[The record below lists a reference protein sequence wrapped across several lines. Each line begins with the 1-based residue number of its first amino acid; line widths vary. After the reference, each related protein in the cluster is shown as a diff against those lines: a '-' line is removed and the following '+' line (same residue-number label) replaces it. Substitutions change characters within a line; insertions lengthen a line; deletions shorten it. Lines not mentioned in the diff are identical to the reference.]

1 MSFLA
6 WCRVLFRD
14 LILTYGASLAGKSAP
29 QDDPIW
35 HLGRTEDL
43 ATFRQYALDALQQA
57 KVYLL
62 DHAAAAYADT
72 LHDAVQEVNE
82 NTDVAALT
90 FLGEIELPAE
100 VVWVEFDYRELVAAR
115 VERNSPVL
123 AHKKNATGSGQ
134 RGYLID
140 NRNADALKIS
150 MFSCDSRGKI
160 LDPFFTLRFD
170 RAEQGGLGL
179 SSFQAQ
185 FHHYMADI
193 LAERGMT
200 AGELQARFQIT
211 LVDTAADLFIPYALF
226 AMLASPDLGG
236 IIPVEAALFSPKEL
250 KSARKFG
257 KSWIS
262 GAQKSHLTIRIGP
275 QAAAHMQERLA
286 RLDFERQVRE
296 GRNGPVRHW
305 VSEHERRY
313 RSGKVVLIRR
323 HQRGQVPDP
332 GLPTR
337 VMGPKSQAADFDFT
351 QSDALEE

>member
-1 MSFLA
+1 M
-6 WCRVLFRD
+6 LFRD

-35 HLGRTEDL
+35 HLGRTDDL
-43 ATFRQYALDALQQA
+43 VTFRQYALDALQQA

-72 LHDAVQEVNE
+72 LHDAIQEENE
-82 NTDVAALT
+82 NTDMAALT
-90 FLGEIELPAE
+90 FLGEVELPAD

-115 VERNSPVL
+115 VQRNSPVT
-123 AHKKNATGSGQ
+123 AHEKNATGSGQ

-140 NRNADALKIS
+140 NRHDDSLRIL
-150 MFSCDSRGKI
+150 MFSCDSRGNV

-170 RAEQGGLGL
+170 RTERGAPGLT
-179 SSFQAQ
+179 SFQTLT
-185 FHHYMADI
+185 HNYMADI
-193 LAERGMT
+193 FAERGV
-200 AGELQARFQIT
+200 AAEEIQARFQIR
-211 LVDTAADLFIPYALF
+211 LVDAAADLFIPYALF

-236 IIPVEAALFSPKEL
+236 IIPTEAMLLSPKAL
-250 KSARKFG
+250 KAARKFG
-257 KSWIS
+257 KSWIT
-262 GAQKSHLTIRIGP
+262 GTQKSHLTIRIGP

-305 VSEHERRY
+305 VSEHERHY
-313 RSGKVVLIRR
+313 RSGKVVLIGR
-323 HQRGQVPDP
+323 HQRGQAPDP

-337 VMGPKSQAADFDFT
+337 VMGPRLHAAEFAVTKCD
-351 QSDALEE
+351 LPEK